1 MSNSSV
7 PALKRNLASA
17 LQARIAFSG
26 IQVTYGAPLPNPG
39 REYVWL
45 GDVEGDEE
53 PAALGRNR
61 HSETYGLTVIIQ
73 AVREGVD
80 QQAATERAYSFRDEI
95 DTQLRSDITVGGALG
110 SGWAYV
116 GGPFRL
122 EELASDTQR
131 GALLTIS
138 VACEARI

>member
-1 MSNSSV
+1 VASSV
-7 PALKRNLASA
+7 PALKANLASA
-17 LQARIAFSG
+17 LKARTAFANV
-26 IQVTYGAPLPNPG
+26 QVTYGPPLPSPA

-45 GDVEGDEE
+45 ADVEGDEE

-61 HSETYGLTVIIQ
+61 HSEIYGLTVIIQ

-95 DTQLRSDITVGGALG
+95 DAQLRSDITVAGALG

-116 GGPFRL
+116 GGHFKL
-122 EELASDTQR
+122 EELASDAQR
-131 GALLTIS
+131 GALLTITVS
-138 VACEARI
+138 CEART